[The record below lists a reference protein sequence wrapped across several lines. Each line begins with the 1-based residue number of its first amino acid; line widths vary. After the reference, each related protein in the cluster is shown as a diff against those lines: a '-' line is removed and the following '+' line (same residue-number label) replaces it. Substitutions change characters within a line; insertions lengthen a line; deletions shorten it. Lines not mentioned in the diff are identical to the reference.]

1 MKLTKKEIFSI
12 PNIMGYFR
20 ILLLPFIIWRFTEAD
35 YTATAILI
43 VISGLTDLLD
53 GKVARKF
60 NMVTELGKVLDPVAD
75 KLTLGTLILCLS
87 IDHMAVRWVA
97 VLYIVKE
104 SFMGIMGL
112 LLISKKGKKL
122 DGAMWFGKVCTAVSY
137 GVMFLIFIFPD
148 MPERL
153 SIALILLCAS
163 VMAFALGSY
172 IPIFARMWKAE

>member
-1 MKLTKKEIFSI
+1 MKLTKKEVFSI

-20 ILLLPFIIWRFTEAD
+20 IFLLPFIVWRFLAGD
-35 YTATAILI
+35 YISTAVLI
-43 VISGLTDLLD
+43 VISGITDLLD
-53 GKVARKF
+53 GKIARKF
-60 NMVTELGKVLDPVAD
+60 NMVTELGKMLDPVAD

-87 IDHMAVRWVA
+87 VENVLVRYVA

-104 SFMGIMGL
+104 GFMGVMGL
-112 LLISKKGKKL
+112 LLLGKKGKKL
-122 DGAMWFGKVCTAVSY
+122 NGAMWFGKVCTAVSY
-137 GVMFLIFIFPD
+137 GVMILLFVFPR

-172 IPIFARMWKAE
+172 IPVFIRMWKE